1 MAVSAEPIFFG
12 PEERPLFGWLH
23 RPPPERALGAGLV
36 ICNPFGNEALC
47 AHRTIR
53 LLSARAASAGFAVLR
68 FDYDGTGD
76 SAGNSFEG
84 QRVAAWIASIQSA
97 ADTLVE
103 ASGVG
108 RLYFAGFRL
117 GATLAALACLQ
128 RSDVR
133 GLVAIAPVVR
143 GNAYVREL
151 RLLQRA
157 IDARR
162 DIAPREDAHFLE
174 SAGFVLP
181 AAAQE
186 SLRQIDLTRLQQAPC
201 GHVLIVDRG
210 EMPIDL
216 ALVPALRE
224 LGSVVDH
231 IAVRG
236 YTAMMLDPH
245 ESIVPEGILAA
256 VLGWLENAERTPA
269 SATPAAI
276 SSEPRPPTANPTRRK
291 VTLTPLAVA
300 DPANGPEP
308 QVAVEETLVQFGG
321 AAQLFGILSAPAGG
335 DGTSS
340 AASAVVL
347 LNAGAVHHVGPN
359 GLYVGLARHL
369 ARLGHTVLR
378 MDLAGIGDSAPRA
391 GEPENVVHP
400 HAALQDVRNGI
411 DFLRRDR
418 GARDVRA
425 VGLCSGAY
433 HAFKGAVARLP
444 LDAAVIVNPLA
455 FFWKDGMSLAYPKH
469 RVAADIMRYRTN
481 AFSIASWRKLLSGQV
496 DLRQL
501 SQVLWRHLVSL
512 AAGPRHAAARALG
525 RPLPDDL
532 RTELEHAAAGGIG
545 LQFVF
550 SDGDPGFELLRQG
563 AGGSVRRLQARDE
576 LTVNVIPGADHTF
589 TDLKARALLVDV
601 LTRKLQAPVR
611 GAAPS
616 PSRAVEP
623 PVPPVTSVANAA
635 IPAVVVGGSL
645 NGLGVVRSLAHG
657 RMPIYVLD
665 TARACAAAWSRHCT
679 FVPAPAHE
687 GRGLIYALKELAG
700 RLGERAVLILTTDE
714 SVATVA
720 AHRAEIEPLFR
731 ISLPPA
737 NVIKVLTDK
746 SLFQALAERE
756 GLQVPRAVTLSATT
770 DQAKLEKLTPPLVV
784 KPAQKTLATR
794 AVTGR
799 VVRVPSIEAARAATA
814 SVLAIAHHAVVQ
826 EWVDGPD
833 TEVYFALFTCDA
845 RGHIA
850 GLFAGRKLV
859 LDPPGIGTTAVC
871 IAAPEVADELSRQ
884 TQHFAARVGYRG
896 LGGLEFKRD
905 PHTGR
910 FLILEP
916 TVGHTDAQEE
926 LASLCGVN
934 IPLITYEAELGRTPH
949 PVNNSNTARIA
960 WRSSRGFRELP
971 DCLHPATHIVDGYFR
986 WDDPLPAVFHYGYE
1000 RSQHAWHKSPSARP
1014 PAVTPYS

>member
-1 MAVSAEPIFFG
+1 MAVNPEPMFFG
-12 PEERPLFGWLH
+12 PEGRPLFGWLH

-53 LLSARAASAGFAVLR
+53 HLSERAASAGFAVLR

-76 SAGNSFEG
+76 SAGHSFEAE
-84 QRVAAWIASIQSA
+84 RLTSWVASVQSA
-97 ADTLVE
+97 ADILKE
-103 ASGVG
+103 SGGVG

-117 GATLAALACLQ
+117 GATIAALACLE
-128 RSDVR
+128 RSDVQ
-133 GLVAIAPVVR
+133 GLIAIVPVVR
-143 GNAYVREL
+143 GGAYVREL

-157 IDARR
+157 MDARR
-162 DIAPREDAHFLE
+162 DVASHEDAHFLE
-174 SAGFVLP
+174 SAGFALT
-181 AAAQE
+181 AATQE
-186 SLRQIDLTRLQQAPC
+186 SLRQIDLTRLQEAPC
-201 GHVLIVDRG
+201 GRVLIVDRG

-224 LGSVVDH
+224 LGSAVDH
-231 IAVRG
+231 IAERG

-245 ESIVPEGILAA
+245 ESVVPEGILAA
-256 VLGWLENAERTPA
+256 VLGWLEIAEPTVTPA
-269 SATPAAI
+269 GITA
-276 SSEPRPPTANPTRRK
+276 EPRPPTPNPGRRK
-291 VTLTPLAVA
+291 VTLTPPAVA
-300 DPANGPEP
+300 DPATGAEP

-321 AAQLFGILSAPAGG
+321 ATQLFGVLSAPAGADAATG
-335 DGTSS
+335 
-340 AASAVVL
+340 AASAVLL

-359 GLYVGLARHL
+359 RLYVGLARHL
-369 ARLGHTVLR
+369 VRLGHMVLR

-400 HAALQDVRNGI
+400 RAALQDVRNGI
-411 DFLRRDR
+411 DFLRRDC

-425 VGLCSGAY
+425 LGVCSGAY

-444 LDAAVIVNPLA
+444 LDAAVIVNPLT
-455 FFWKDGMSLAYPKH
+455 FFWKDGMSLTYPQH
-469 RVAADIMRYRTN
+469 RVATDIMRYRTN

-501 SQVLWRHLVSL
+501 SGVLWQHLLTL

-550 SDGDPGFELLRQG
+550 SEGDPGFELLHQG
-563 AGGSVRRLQARDE
+563 GGGSVRHLQARDE

-589 TDLKARALLVDV
+589 TDLKARAGLVDI
-601 LTRKLQAPVR
+601 LTRTLQAPAHR
-611 GAAPS
+611 SAPAPS
-616 PSRAVEP
+616 GAVEP
-623 PVPPVTSVANAA
+623 PLEPVTRVANAA

-645 NGLGVVRSLAHG
+645 NGLGVVRSLAQG
-657 RMPIYVLD
+657 GMPIYVMD
-665 TARACAAAWSRHCT
+665 TARACAAGWSRHCT
-679 FVPAPAHE
+679 FVAAPALE
-687 GRGLIYALKELAG
+687 GRGLIDALKGLAG
-700 RLGERAVLILTTDE
+700 RLGERAVLILTSDE

-720 AHRAEIEPLFR
+720 AHRAEIEPLYR

-746 SLFQALAERE
+746 TLFQALAERE
-756 GLQVPRAVTLSATT
+756 GLQVPRAVSLSATT
-770 DQAKLEKLTPPLVV
+770 DVAKLEKLTPPLVV
-784 KPAQKTLATR
+784 KPAQKALASR
-794 AVTGR
+794 AVSGR
-799 VVRVPSIEAARAATA
+799 AVRVQSVEAARAATA
-814 SVLAIAHHAVVQ
+814 SVLAIAPHAIVQ

-859 LDPPGIGTTAVC
+859 CDPPGVGSTAVC
-871 IAAPEVADELSRQ
+871 VAAPEVADELSRQ
-884 TQHFAARVGYRG
+884 TQQFAARVGYRG

-905 PHTGR
+905 TRTGR
-910 FLILEP
+910 FLVIEP
-916 TVGHTDAQEE
+916 TVGRTDAQEE

-934 IPLITYEAELGRTPH
+934 IPLITYETELGRTPR
-949 PVNNSNTARIA
+949 PVNNANAARIA
-960 WRSSRGFRELP
+960 WRSSRGYRELP
-971 DCLHPATHIVDGYFR
+971 DCLHPATRIVDGYFR

-1000 RSQHAWHKSPSARP
+1000 RSQRAWHKSPRARP

>member
-1 MAVSAEPIFFG
+1 MSAEPMFFG
-12 PEERPLFGWLH
+12 PEGRPLFGWLY

-53 LLSARAASAGFAVLR
+53 HLSARAASAGFAVLR

-76 SAGNSFEG
+76 SAGHSFEAE
-84 QRVAAWIASIQSA
+84 RLTSWVTSVQSA
-97 ADTLVE
+97 ADTLIE

-117 GATLAALACLQ
+117 GATIAALASVA
-128 RSDVR
+128 RSDVY
-133 GLVAIAPVVR
+133 GLIAIVPVVR
-143 GNAYVREL
+143 GGAYVREL

-157 IDARR
+157 MDARR
-162 DIAPREDAHFLE
+162 DVAPHEDAHFLE
-174 SAGFVLP
+174 SAGFALT
-181 AAAQE
+181 AATQE

-201 GHVLIVDRG
+201 QHVLIVDRG

-224 LGSVVDH
+224 LGSAVDH
-231 IAVRG
+231 IAERG

-245 ESIVPEGILAA
+245 ESVVPEEILTA
-256 VLGWLENAERTPA
+256 VLGWLENAERT
-269 SATPAAI
+269 ATPAAI
-276 SSEPRPPTANPTRRK
+276 SPEPSPPTSNPARRK
-291 VTLTPLAVA
+291 VTLTPLAIA
-300 DPANGPEP
+300 DPATGAEP

-321 AAQLFGILSAPAGG
+321 AAQLFGVLSAPAGG
-335 DGTSS
+335 DAAPT

-359 GLYVGLARHL
+359 RLYVALARHL

-378 MDLAGIGDSAPRA
+378 MDLAGLGDSAPRA
-391 GEPENVVHP
+391 GEPDNVVHP

-411 DFLRRDR
+411 DFLRRER

-425 VGLCSGAY
+425 LGLCSGAY

-444 LDAAVIVNPLA
+444 LDAAVIVNPLT
-455 FFWKDGMSLAYPKH
+455 FFWKDGMSLTYPQH
-469 RVAADIMRYRTN
+469 RVATDIMRYRSN

-501 SQVLWRHLVSL
+501 SGVLWQHLLTL

-563 AGGSVRRLQARDE
+563 GGRSVRRLRARDE

-589 TDLKARALLVDV
+589 TDLEARTVLVDV
-601 LTRKLQAPVR
+601 LTRKIQAPVH
-611 GAAPS
+611 GAAS
-616 PSRAVEP
+616 APSRAVEP
-623 PVPPVTSVANAA
+623 PLAAVTSAANAA
-635 IPAVVVGGSL
+635 VPAVVVGGSL
-645 NGLGVVRSLAHG
+645 NGLGVVRSLARG
-657 RMPIYVLD
+657 GMPIYVMD
-665 TARACAAAWSRHCT
+665 TARACAAGWSRHCT
-679 FVPAPAHE
+679 FVPAPALE
-687 GRGLIYALKELAG
+687 GRGLIDALKELAG
-700 RLGERAVLILTTDE
+700 RLGERAVLILTSDE

-720 AHRAEIEPLFR
+720 AHRAEIEPLYR

-746 SLFQALAERE
+746 TLFQALAERE
-756 GLQVPRAVTLSATT
+756 GLQVPRAVTLSAST
-770 DQAKLEKLTPPLVV
+770 DLAKLEKLTPPLVV
-784 KPAQKTLATR
+784 KPAQKTPATSAVNGR
-794 AVTGR
+794 AVRAPT
-799 VVRVPSIEAARAATA
+799 VEAARAATA
-814 SVLAIAHHAVVQ
+814 SVLAIAPHAIVQ

-859 LDPPGIGTTAVC
+859 CDPPGIGSTAVC
-871 IAAPEVADELSRQ
+871 VAAPEVADELSRQ

-905 PHTGR
+905 THTGR
-910 FLILEP
+910 FLIIKP
-916 TVGHTDAQEE
+916 TVGRTDAQEE

-934 IPLITYEAELGRTPH
+934 IPLITYEAELGRTP
-949 PVNNSNTARIA
+949 PSVNNSNAARIA
-960 WRSSRGFRELP
+960 WRASREFRKLP
-971 DCLHPATHIVDGYFR
+971 DCFHPATRIVDGYFR
-986 WDDPLPAVFHYGYE
+986 WGDPLPAVFHYGYE
-1000 RSQHAWHKSPSARP
+1000 RGSVP
-1014 PAVTPYS
+1014 PRQGE